1 MSILGAAGAG
11 LRTWAAAYLRPEVMR
26 DHRLHDERLT
36 ADGPFRR
43 VRNPLYLG
51 NILMAAGMGLS
62 ASRPGAAAL
71 VALMTL
77 FGGRLILR
85 EEAALEA
92 AQGEDYATYRAAVPR
107 LLPALRARVPP
118 SGNEPAWG
126 PAFRAEVM
134 IWFFALAMVAL
145 AVGEPQRAPVLD
157 PAGDGRR
164 RLPPAPPQGS
174 QALPHLLIRIR
185 RLVPE
190 PPHRRSA

>member
-36 ADGPFRR
+36 ADGPFRH

-62 ASRPGAAAL
+62 ASRAGAVAL
-71 VALMTL
+71 VAFMTP

-92 AQGEDYATYRAAVPR
+92 AQGED
-107 LLPALRARVPP
+107 
-118 SGNEPAWG
+118 
-126 PAFRAEVM
+126 
-134 IWFFALAMVAL
+134 
-145 AVGEPQRAPVLD
+145 
-157 PAGDGRR
+157 
-164 RLPPAPPQGS
+164 
-174 QALPHLLIRIR
+174 
-185 RLVPE
+185 
-190 PPHRRSA
+190 